1 MKTVKFNTSAG
12 NRRIS
17 ALIERLESGSLIP
30 RPAFQRRLVWTT
42 EDKNE
47 FLRTVLQG
55 YPFPEIYIASNQ
67 FDMQTAKSSE
77 QLVDGQQRITTLHQY
92 FNAASTLKL
101 EKDIVPFN
109 DLSPDEK
116 IEFLNYQV
124 AVRSLGLVDD
134 DVIRQVFK
142 RINRTSYSLNRMER
156 RNAEYQGAF
165 KQLGERI
172 AKSRIFDKY
181 NVFSD
186 QEVRR
191 MTDVVFSLSIVI
203 TMISTYFHRETE
215 VEQYLETYND
225 DFPRGAE
232 IVLRL
237 AKVFRFLRCLELP
250 FKSRAW
256 KKADLF
262 VLICELDRIL
272 CVEGVS
278 LSPSEV
284 SERLRIFYERVGT
297 ALKQASSDE
306 LLQQYF
312 KTTLQATAD
321 RSNRVARAQVIRKV
335 ILGEWSST

>member
-1 MKTVKFNTSAG
+1 MKSVKFDTSAG

-17 ALIERLESGSLIP
+17 ELIERLESGSLIP

-55 YPFPEIYIASNQ
+55 YPFPEIYIAANQ
-67 FDMQTAKSSE
+67 FDMKTAKSSE

-92 FNAASTLKL
+92 FNASNTLKL
-101 EKDIVPFN
+101 AKDITPFRE
-109 DLSPDEK
+109 LTSEAQ

-134 DVIRQVFK
+134 DIIKQVFK

-156 RNAEYQGAF
+156 RNAEYQGAL

-186 QEVRR
+186 QEIRR

-203 TMISTYFHRETE
+203 TMLSAYFHREAE
-215 VEQYLETYND
+215 VETYLETYND
-225 DFPRGAE
+225 EFPRGSE
-232 IVLRL
+232 IVSRL
-237 AKVFRFLRCLELP
+237 AKVFRFLRLLELP
-250 FKSRAW
+250 LKSRAW

-262 VLICELDRIL
+262 VLICELDRVINIERVVL
-272 CVEGVS
+272 
-278 LSPSEV
+278 LPSEV
-284 SERLRIFYERVGT
+284 ANRLEVFYERVGA

-312 KTTLQATAD
+312 KTTVQATAD
-321 RSNRVARAQVIRKV
+321 RSNRVNRAEVIRKV
-335 ILGEWSST
+335 ILGQWMPI